1 MLTEVGKAML
11 AKSVREYLKKHPGRK
26 ADAKKRAVRHFLDYR
41 MAFGGG
47 KASDALVQEVE
58 RYIDRVMSA

>member
-1 MLTEVGKAML
+1 MLTEDGKAML

-26 ADAKKRAVRHFLDYR
+26 ADAKKKAVRHFLDYR

-47 KASDALVQEVE
+47 KASEALMREVE
-58 RYIDRVMSA
+58 RYIDRVMTA

>member
-1 MLTEVGKAML
+1 ML
-11 AKSVREYLKKHPGRK
+11 ARSVREYLKKYPGKK
-26 ADAKKRAVRHFLDYR
+26 ADAKKRAIRHFMDYR

-58 RYIDRVMSA
+58 RYIDRVMTA